1 MGGGEISGYHPGE
14 EPDVLSSLFP
24 SRELRG
30 EPGSSQQRKAALK
43 QTVEPGR
50 GGALLPGVPRERT
63 AVYYAG
69 LSTRP
74 LTEMGISSFPVQ
86 ALDAL

>member
-1 MGGGEISGYHPGE
+1 M
-14 EPDVLSSLFP
+14 
-24 SRELRG
+24 
-30 EPGSSQQRKAALK
+30 
-43 QTVEPGR
+43 VEPGR